1 MSIMLQHHHSQ
12 WCIAKTGGGYTQ
24 TGVAKGL
31 KVPCLFMITEVSIR
45 SQKTPE
51 VGIGYA
57 VYPRITPN
65 APLTIAAQSYQSYQI
80 SVSVMNVGLLIG
92 PLSVKSKDP
101 GSAQPILLEKNSDFL
116 RLGSARAFS
125 GSVFCGSGFGLQ
137 VYSHCL
143 WLQ

>member
-24 TGVAKGL
+24 TGLAKGL

-45 SQKTPE
+45 SQKNS
-51 VGIGYA
+51 GGWYRLR
-57 VYPRITPN
+57 RIPAYTPN
-65 APLTIAAQSYQSYQI
+65 APLIIAAQSYQSYQI

-125 GSVFCGSGFGLQ
+125 GSVFCGSGFDLQ